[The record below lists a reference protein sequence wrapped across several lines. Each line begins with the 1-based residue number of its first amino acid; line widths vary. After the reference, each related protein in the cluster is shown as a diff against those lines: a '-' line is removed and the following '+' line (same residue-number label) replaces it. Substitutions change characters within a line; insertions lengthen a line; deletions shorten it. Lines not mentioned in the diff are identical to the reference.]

1 MLFFFFFLSGSSVR
15 IHCVDK
21 GSISLQAQ
29 SDAHIQAFT
38 GDSVYVLIQSLS
50 EKTQLLSLNLI
61 STIYRMRFKTHQY
74 SEHIM

>member
-1 MLFFFFFLSGSSVR
+1 MLFLFFFKVVPQLEFTVW
-15 IHCVDK
+15 IKAV
-21 GSISLQAQ
+21 SLQAQ
-29 SDAHIQAFT
+29 SDAHIQTFI